1 MAAAEPQTLRSLAHH
16 VRTAAELD
24 NRDPVTA
31 YYCRLFVM
39 QTAMKIDSRSP
50 ESRKFLGG
58 LMDSLEKA
66 KKDLADREEVR
77 DEVVG
82 QCHVENYAL
91 RVFIYADNEDRA
103 GRATRAVVR
112 AFYTA
117 SLLFDVISLFGQLP
131 DELME
136 KQRYARWKATYIH
149 TCLKNGETPI
159 PGPMAEHEGDPDP
172 APSIG
177 FSGFDTNPQTPSS
190 HFKDINVAD
199 FPPPQPSFSSDAFPH
214 ASSSSTMHQSDTA
227 APQPSP
233 AAPTPSPRN
242 SPAPS
247 GAADPVQST
256 TTVSL
261 TPENKTRAQR
271 LAKFAVSALE
281 YDDMITAQDNLQRAL
296 RLLTT
301 GQE

>member
-1 MAAAEPQTLRSLAHH
+1 MAAVEPQTLRSLAHH

-24 NRDPVTA
+24 KRDPVTA
-31 YYCRLFVM
+31 YYCRVFVM

-58 LMDSLEKA
+58 LMDNLEKA
-66 KKDLADREEVR
+66 KKELADREEVH

-91 RVFIYADNEDRA
+91 QIFIYADNEDRA

-117 SLLFDVISLFGQLP
+117 SLLFDVLSLFGELS

-159 PGPMAEHEGDPDP
+159 PGPLAEHKGDSNP

-177 FSGFDTNPQTPSS
+177 FFGSDTHPQTPGS
-190 HFKDINVAD
+190 HLADDI
-199 FPPPQPSFSSDAFPH
+199 
-214 ASSSSTMHQSDTA
+214 A
-227 APQPSP
+227 APQASP
-233 AAPTPSPRN
+233 TAPTPSIHN
-242 SPAPS
+242 SLAPS
-247 GAADPVQST
+247 GATAAVQSS

-261 TPENKTRAQR
+261 TQENKNRAQR
-271 LAKFAVSALE
+271 LAKFAVSAIE

>member
-1 MAAAEPQTLRSLAHH
+1 MAAVEPQTLRSLAHH

-24 NRDPVTA
+24 KRDPVTA
-31 YYCRLFVM
+31 YYCRVFVM

-58 LMDSLEKA
+58 LMDNLEKA
-66 KKDLADREEVR
+66 KKELADREEVH

-91 RVFIYADNEDRA
+91 QIFIYADNEDRA

-117 SLLFDVISLFGQLP
+117 SLLFDVLSLFGELS

-159 PGPMAEHEGDPDP
+159 PGPLAEHKGDSNP

-177 FSGFDTNPQTPSS
+177 FFGSDTHPQTPGS
-190 HFKDINVAD
+190 HLADGNIAD
-199 FPPPQPSFSSDAFPH
+199 FPPPQPSSSSDAFPH
-214 ASSSSTMHQSDTA
+214 PSSSSTTHQPDIA
-227 APQPSP
+227 APQASP
-233 AAPTPSPRN
+233 TAPTPSIHN
-242 SPAPS
+242 SLAPS
-247 GAADPVQST
+247 GATAAVQSS

-261 TPENKTRAQR
+261 TQENKNRAQR
-271 LAKFAVSALE
+271 LAKFAVSAIE